1 MRGCIENMVES
12 ERIFSYIDTILK
24 ENGYKSVNVRESIGC
39 YIREMQDGE
48 NFEYALYQSS
58 GKYTQYI
65 LVLDIGKTKIDEID
79 INNRQRTIYQKLQE
93 LGEELKP
100 EFDKNVSLLL
110 CVNGDI
116 TEEKL
121 EKEILK
127 IEENPYCFKKLVL
140 TYIENEIQSLIGK
153 LGEENIWNYMQ
164 KCMMELQE
172 DKLKVGD
179 ESINFVLKLFIKI
192 PFLAVEIVKKH
203 KKADLLNEIE
213 KQLEQKYMPI
223 WNDIK
228 EMDLPKIEEMK
239 NYSEKQI
246 DDILNKWYVKEEAK

>member
-1 MRGCIENMVES
+1 MKGCMENMVKG
-12 ERIFSYIDTILK
+12 ERIFSYIDTILR
-24 ENGYKSVNVRESIGC
+24 ENKYKTVSVIESIGG
-39 YIREMQDGE
+39 YIRKMCDGE
-48 NFEYALYQSS
+48 NVEYALYQSS
-58 GKYTQYI
+58 SECTQYI
-65 LVLDIGKTKIDEID
+65 LVLDIGKTEIEKINL
-79 INNRQRTIYQKLQE
+79 NNRQRTIYQKLQE

-140 TYIENEIQSLIGK
+140 TYTENEIVNLIGK
-153 LGEENIWNYMQ
+153 LGEENIWIYMQ

-172 DKLKVGD
+172 DKLKVDD
-179 ESINFVLKLFIKI
+179 ENINFVLKLFIKI
-192 PFLAVEIVKKH
+192 PFLVVAINKKD
-203 KKADLLNEIE
+203 KEADLLNEIE
-213 KQLEQKYMPI
+213 KHLEQKYTSI

-228 EMDLPKIEEMK
+228 EMDLAKIEEMR

-246 DDILNKWYVKEEAK
+246 DDILNKWYV